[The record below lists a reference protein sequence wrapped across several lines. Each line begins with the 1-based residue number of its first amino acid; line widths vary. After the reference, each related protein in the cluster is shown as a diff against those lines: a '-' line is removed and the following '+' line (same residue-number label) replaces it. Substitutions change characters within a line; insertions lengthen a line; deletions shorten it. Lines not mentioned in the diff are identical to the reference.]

1 MIRHQVRVL
10 PPKKENIVIYSCTN
24 YRDKNSEIGVK
35 WNDKDLKIN
44 WGNSNPILSK
54 KDENNISFKDLKI

>member
-1 MIRHQVRVL
+1 MAIYTL
-10 PPKKENIVIYSCTN
+10 LEKENTVIYGCTN

-44 WGNSNPILSK
+44 WSTKSPILSK
-54 KDENNISFKDLKI
+54 KDTKNLRFQEVRF